1 MVPAHLPKEAR
12 RNGCGERPRALYHA
26 GVLVRQV
33 RATTATATVA
43 TEDTADQ
50 KSVPL
55 LRARHMGVKAMSNR
69 NRSWEWEELWAGIF
83 LLLVFIAGLTLIA
96 LGSWVAVHFI
106 TKYW

>member
-1 MVPAHLPKEAR
+1 MVPAHLPEEAC

-33 RATTATATVA
+33 RATAATAADA

-50 KSVPL
+50 RAVPL
-55 LRARHMGVKAMSNR
+55 LRTSHGRVRVMSNR